1 MNLLIVIFLLTTI
14 LAIIGTYQAFKE
26 RNFLGVFFNAA
37 TVLVFGFF
45 SVATVIFQGYPPGLH

>member
-1 MNLLIVIFLLTTI
+1 MNLLIVIFGLTTI
-14 LAIIGTYQAFKE
+14 LAIVGTYQAFKE

>member
-14 LAIIGTYQAFKE
+14 LAIVGTYQAFKE

-45 SVATVIFQGYPPGLH
+45 SIATVIHHGYPPGLH